1 MKYLA
6 SFRTTLKAS
15 RYMFRALALVLWLL
29 IAFSSVFY
37 IVNALHQRESE
48 IRQEFNLSSD
58 QAQRFIQRTSDVMK
72 ELKYIAENRLSA
84 ENGVLSPRG
93 RETQADVPAFEPLF
107 ADSDCSAMSNTWR
120 GSLESLAWFMRY
132 WRDNFSAAYDLNRV
146 FLIGSDNLCMA
157 NFGLRD
163 MPVERDTALKALHEE
178 SLAWFMRYWR
188 DNFSAAYDLNRVFLI
203 GSDNLCMAN
212 FGLRDMPVERDTA
225 LKALHERINK
235 YRNAPQDDS
244 GSNLYWI
251 SEGPRPGVGYFYAL
265 TPVYLANRLQ
275 ALLGVEQTIRMENFF
290 LPGTLPMGV
299 TILDE
304 NGHTLISLTGPESK
318 IKGDP
323 RWMQERSWFGYT
335 EGFRELVLK
344 KNLPPSSLSI
354 VYSVPVDK
362 VLERIRMLIL
372 NAILLNVLAGAAL
385 FTLARMY
392 ERRIFIPA
400 ESDALRLE
408 EHEQFN
414 RKIVASAPVGICIL
428 RTADGVNILSNELAH
443 TYLNMLT
450 HEDRQRLTQI
460 ICGQQVNFVDV
471 LTSNNTNLQISF
483 VHSRYRNENVAIC
496 VLVDVSS
503 RVKMEESLQEMAQ
516 AAEQASQSKSMFL
529 ATVSHELRTPL
540 YGIIGNLDLLQTKEL
555 PKGVDRLVTAMNNSS
570 SLLLKIISD
579 ILDFSKI
586 ESEQLKIEPRE
597 FSPREVMNHITA
609 NYLPLVVRKQLG
621 LYCFIEPDVPVALN
635 GDPMRLQQVIS
646 NLLSN
651 AIKFTDTGCIVLHVR
666 ADGDYLSIRVRDTGV
681 GIPAKEVVRL
691 FDPFFQVGTGVQRN
705 FQGTG
710 LGLAICEKLISM
722 MDGDIS
728 VDSEPGMGS
737 QFTVRIPLYG
747 AQYPQ
752 KKGVE
757 GLSGK
762 RCWLAVR
769 NASLCQF
776 LETSLQRSGIVV
788 TTYEGQEPTPE
799 DVLITDEVVSK
810 KWQGRAVVTF
820 CRRHI
825 GIPLEKAPGEWVH
838 SVAAP
843 HELPALLA
851 RIYLIEMESD
861 DPANALPSTDKA
873 VSDNDDMMILVV
885 DDHPI
890 NRRLLADQ
898 LGSLGYQCKTAN
910 DGVDALNVL
919 SKNHIDIVLSDV
931 NMPNMDG
938 YRLTQRI
945 RQLGLTLPVIGVT
958 ANALAEEK
966 QRCLESGMDS
976 CLSKPVTL
984 DVIKQTLT
992 VYAERVRKSRES

>member
-6 SFRTTLKAS
+6 SVHSTLKVS
-15 RYMFRALALVLWLL
+15 RYLFRALALLIWCL
-29 IAFSSVFY
+29 IAFASVFY

-48 IRQEFNLSSD
+48 IHQELNLSSD
-58 QAQRFIQRTSDVMK
+58 QAQRYIQRTSDVIK
-72 ELKYIAENRLSA
+72 ELKYIAENRLTA
-84 ENGVLSPRG
+84 ENGVMSLRA
-93 RETQADVPAFEPLF
+93 RDDKTVVPNFEPLF
-107 ADSDCSAMSNTWR
+107 ADSDCSVVGNAWR

-157 NFGLRD
+157 NFGLRE
-163 MPVERDTALKALHEE
+163 MPVERDQ
-178 SLAWFMRYWR
+178 
-188 DNFSAAYDLNRVFLI
+188 
-203 GSDNLCMAN
+203 
-212 FGLRDMPVERDTA
+212 A
-225 LKALHERINK
+225 LKALHERIIK
-235 YRNAPQDDS
+235 YRNAPQDEN
-244 GSNLYWI
+244 GNNLFWI
-251 SEGPRPGVGYFYAL
+251 SQGPRPGVGYFYAL

-275 ALLGVEQTIRMENFF
+275 ALLGVEQPIRMENFF
-290 LPGTLPMGV
+290 TPGSLPMGV

-304 NGHTLISLTGPESK
+304 NGHALISLTGPEGN
-318 IKGDP
+318 IKAEP

-335 EGFRELVLK
+335 PGFRDLVLK

-354 VYSVPVDK
+354 VYSVPVDL
-362 VLERIRMLIL
+362 VLERIRMMIL
-372 NAILLNVLAGAAL
+372 NAILLNVLVGAAL
-385 FTLARMY
+385 FMLTRMY

-400 ESDALRLE
+400 ESDAQRLE

-428 RTADGVNILSNELAH
+428 RTLDGINILSNELAH

-496 VLVDVSS
+496 VLVDVSA

-555 PKGVDRLVTAMNNSS
+555 PNGVDRLVTAMNNSS

-597 FSPREVMNHITA
+597 FSPREVMSHITA

-621 LYCFIEPDVPVALN
+621 LYCFIDPDVPVALN
-635 GDPMRLQQVIS
+635 GVQ
-646 NLLSN
+646 
-651 AIKFTDTGCIVLHVR
+651 C
-666 ADGDYLSIRVRDTGV
+666 DGDYLSIRVRDTGV

-737 QFTVRIPLYG
+737 QFTLRIPLYG

-757 GLSGK
+757 GLAGT

-769 NASLCQF
+769 NASLYRF
-776 LETSLQRSGIVV
+776 VESSLMRNGV
-788 TTYEGQEPTPE
+788 TVLRYEGQRPDADDLLVAD
-799 DVLITDEVVSK
+799 DVLEQA
-810 KWQGRAVVTF
+810 WQGRAAVIF

-825 GIPLEKAPGEWVH
+825 GIPLERGPGEWVH
-838 SVAAP
+838 SVASP

-851 RIYLIEMESD
+851 HIYSVDLGSEELST
-861 DPANALPSTDKA
+861 ALPAPDKVGA
-873 VSDNDDMMILVV
+873 TNDDMMILVV

-945 RQLGLTLPVIGVT
+945 RQLGLTLPVVGVT

-984 DVIKQTLT
+984 DVLKQTLT
-992 VYAERVRKSRES
+992 VYAERVRKARG

>member
-6 SFRTTLKAS
+6 SVHSTLKVS
-15 RYMFRALALVLWLL
+15 RYLFRALALLIWFL
-29 IAFSSVFY
+29 IAFASVFY

-48 IRQEFNLSSD
+48 IHQELNLSSD
-58 QAQRFIQRTSDVMK
+58 QAQRYIQRTSDVIK

-84 ENGVLSPRG
+84 ENGVMSLRSRDDK
-93 RETQADVPAFEPLF
+93 TVVPNFEPLF
-107 ADSDCSAMSNTWR
+107 ADSDCSVMGNAWR

-163 MPVERDTALKALHEE
+163 MPVERDE
-178 SLAWFMRYWR
+178 
-188 DNFSAAYDLNRVFLI
+188 
-203 GSDNLCMAN
+203 
-212 FGLRDMPVERDTA
+212 A
-225 LKALHERINK
+225 LKALHERIIK
-235 YRNAPQDDS
+235 YRNATQDEN
-244 GSNLYWI
+244 GNNLFWI
-251 SEGPRPGVGYFYAL
+251 SQGPRPGVGYFYAL

-275 ALLGVEQTIRMENFF
+275 ALLGVEQPIRMENFF
-290 LPGTLPMGV
+290 TPGSLPMGV

-304 NGHTLISLTGPESK
+304 NGHALISLTGPEGN
-318 IKGDP
+318 IKAEP

-335 EGFRELVLK
+335 PGFRDLVLK

-354 VYSVPVDK
+354 VYSVPVDL
-362 VLERIRMLIL
+362 VLERIRMMIL
-372 NAILLNVLAGAAL
+372 NAILLNVLVGAAL
-385 FTLARMY
+385 FMLTRMY

-400 ESDALRLE
+400 ESDAQRLE

-428 RTADGVNILSNELAH
+428 RTIDGINILSNELAH

-496 VLVDVSS
+496 VLVDVSA

-555 PKGVDRLVTAMNNSS
+555 PNGVDRLVTAMNNSS

-621 LYCFIEPDVPVALN
+621 LYCFIDPNVPVALN

-651 AIKFTDTGCIVLHVR
+651 AIKFTDTGCIVLHVQCN
-666 ADGDYLSIRVRDTGV
+666 GDYLSIRVRDTGV

-737 QFTVRIPLYG
+737 QFMLRIPLYG
-747 AQYPQ
+747 AQYPLN
-752 KKGVE
+752 KGID
-757 GLSGK
+757 GLVGK

-769 NASLCQF
+769 NASLYQF
-776 LETSLQRSGIVV
+776 VESSLTRNGMTVLR
-788 TTYEGQEPTPE
+788 YEGQQPDADDLLIAD
-799 DVLITDEVVSK
+799 DVLDQA
-810 KWQGRAVVTF
+810 WQGRAAVIF

-825 GIPLEKAPGEWVH
+825 GIPLERVPGEWVH
-838 SVAAP
+838 SVASP

-851 RIYLIEMESD
+851 HIYSVELNSEELST
-861 DPANALPSTDKA
+861 ALPAPDKVGA
-873 VSDNDDMMILVV
+873 TNDDMMILVV

-945 RQLGLTLPVIGVT
+945 RQLGLTLPVVGVT

-984 DVIKQTLT
+984 DVLKQTLT
-992 VYAERVRKSRES
+992 VYAERVRKARE

>member
-93 RETQADVPAFEPLF
+93 RETQADVPVFEPLF

-120 GSLESLAWFMRY
+120 VSL
-132 WRDNFSAAYDLNRV
+132 
-146 FLIGSDNLCMA
+146 
-157 NFGLRD
+157 
-163 MPVERDTALKALHEE
+163 E

-318 IKGDP
+318 IKSDP

-747 AQYPQ
+747 TQYPQ

-984 DVIKQTLT
+984 DVIIQTLT

>member
-93 RETQADVPAFEPLF
+93 RETQTDLPAFEPLF

-120 GSLESLAWFMRY
+120 GSL
-132 WRDNFSAAYDLNRV
+132 
-146 FLIGSDNLCMA
+146 
-157 NFGLRD
+157 
-163 MPVERDTALKALHEE
+163 E

>member
-93 RETQADVPAFEPLF
+93 RETQTDVPAFEPLF

-120 GSLESLAWFMRY
+120 GSL
-132 WRDNFSAAYDLNRV
+132 
-146 FLIGSDNLCMA
+146 
-157 NFGLRD
+157 
-163 MPVERDTALKALHEE
+163 E

-290 LPGTLPMGV
+290 LPSTLPMGV

-304 NGHTLISLTGPESK
+304 NGHILISLTGPESK

-799 DVLITDEVVSK
+799 DVLITDEVVNK

-919 SKNHIDIVLSDV
+919 NKNHIDIVLSDV

>member
-1 MKYLA
+1 MKYLV
-6 SFRTTLKAS
+6 SFRTTLKVS
-15 RYMFRALALVLWLL
+15 RYLFRALALLLWLL
-29 IAFSSVFY
+29 IAFVSVFY
-37 IVNALHQRESE
+37 IVNALHSKEAE
-48 IRQEFNLSSD
+48 IRQEFNLSYD
-58 QAQRFIQRTSDVMK
+58 QAQRYIQRTSDVMK

-84 ENGVLSPRG
+84 ENGVLSSRAATDST
-93 RETQADVPAFEPLF
+93 EVPEFEPLF
-107 ADSDCSAMSNTWR
+107 QDSDCGAMSNTWR

-157 NFGLRD
+157 NFGLRE
-163 MPVERDTALKALHEE
+163 MPMERDQALK
-178 SLAWFMRYWR
+178 
-188 DNFSAAYDLNRVFLI
+188 
-203 GSDNLCMAN
+203 
-212 FGLRDMPVERDTA
+212 T
-225 LKALHERINK
+225 LHERIVK
-235 YRNAPQDDS
+235 YRNAPQDER
-244 GSNLYWI
+244 GNNLFWI
-251 SEGPRPGVGYFYAL
+251 SQGPRPGVGYFYAL

-275 ALLGVEQTIRMENFF
+275 ALLGAEQTIRMENFF
-290 LPGTLPMGV
+290 TPGSMPMGV
-299 TILDE
+299 NILDE
-304 NGHTLISLTGPESK
+304 NGQSLIALTGGENKLK
-318 IKGDP
+318 IDP
-323 RWMQERSWFGYT
+323 HWMQERAWFGYT
-335 EGFRELVLK
+335 SGLRELVLK
-344 KNLPPSSLSI
+344 KSLPPSSLSI
-354 VYSVPVDK
+354 VYSVPVDL

-372 NAILLNVLAGAAL
+372 NAVLLNILTGFAL
-385 FTLARMY
+385 FTMARMY
-392 ERRIFIPA
+392 ERRIFLPA
-400 ESDALRLE
+400 EADAQRLE

-428 RTADGVNILSNELAH
+428 RTQDGTNILSNELAH
-443 TYLNMLT
+443 NYLNMLT

-570 SLLLKIISD
+570 GLLLKIISD

-597 FSPREVMNHITA
+597 FSPREVMSHITA

-621 LYCFIEPDVPVALN
+621 LYCFVEPDVPQQLM

-651 AIKFTDTGCIVLHVR
+651 AIKFTDIGCIILHLQR
-666 ADGDYLSIRVRDTGV
+666 NGNYLSISVRDTGV

-728 VDSEPGMGS
+728 VDTEPGMGS
-737 QFTVRIPLYG
+737 QFTIRIPLYG
-747 AQYPQ
+747 VQNTTPAAI
-752 KKGVE
+752 E
-757 GLSGK
+757 GLAGK
-762 RCWLAVR
+762 RCWLAVH
-769 NASLCQF
+769 NASLAQF
-776 LETSLQRSGIVV
+776 VESLLTRHGVEV
-788 TTYEGQEPTPE
+788 LRYEGQTPQS
-799 DVLITDEVVSK
+799 DDMLISDDELVQP
-810 KWQGRAVVTF
+810 WAGRAAIIF

-825 GIPLEKAPGEWVH
+825 GIPLERAAGEWIH
-838 SVAAP
+838 SVASP
-843 HELPALLA
+843 HELLSLLG
-851 RIYLIEMESD
+851 RIYRIEVE
-861 DPANALPSTDKA
+861 NEHGTGALPSAESLHDA
-873 VSDNDDMMILVV
+873 NDDMMILVV

-945 RQLGLTLPVIGVT
+945 RQLGLTLPVVGVT

-984 DVIKQTLT
+984 DVLKQTLA
-992 VYAERVRKSRES
+992 VYAARVRKSRES

>member
-1 MKYLA
+1 MP
-6 SFRTTLKAS
+6 T
-15 RYMFRALALVLWLL
+15 
-29 IAFSSVFY
+29 FS
-37 IVNALHQRESE
+37 
-48 IRQEFNLSSD
+48 
-58 QAQRFIQRTSDVMK
+58 
-72 ELKYIAENRLSA
+72 
-84 ENGVLSPRG
+84 
-93 RETQADVPAFEPLF
+93 PLF
-107 ADSDCSAMSNTWR
+107 PDSDCSSMGNSWR

-157 NFGLRD
+157 DFGLRD
-163 MPVERDTALKALHEE
+163 LPVERDDTLK
-178 SLAWFMRYWR
+178 S
-188 DNFSAAYDLNRVFLI
+188 
-203 GSDNLCMAN
+203 
-212 FGLRDMPVERDTA
+212 
-225 LKALHERINK
+225 LHERIVK
-235 YRNAPQDDS
+235 YRNAPQDER
-244 GSNLYWI
+244 SNNVYWM
-251 SEGPRPGVGYFYAL
+251 SQGPRPGIGYFYAL
-265 TPVYLANRLQ
+265 TPVYLGNRLQ
-275 ALLGVEQTIRMENFF
+275 ALLGTEQSIRMENFF
-290 LPGTLPMGV
+290 TPGSLPMGV

-304 NGHTLISLTGPESK
+304 SGHSLISLTGQDNGISAE
-318 IKGDP
+318 P

-335 EGFRELVLK
+335 SGFRELILK
-344 KNLPPSSLSI
+344 KSLPPSSLSV
-354 VYSVPVDK
+354 VYSVPVDM

-372 NAILLNVLAGAAL
+372 NAVLLNVLVGVAL

-400 ESDALRLE
+400 ENDAQRLE

-428 RTADGVNILSNELAH
+428 RTQDGTNILSNELAH
-443 TYLNMLT
+443 NYLNMLT

-496 VLVDVSS
+496 VLVDVSA

-597 FSPREVMNHITA
+597 FSPREVMSHITA

-621 LYCFIEPDVPVALN
+621 LYCFIEPDVPATLN

-651 AIKFTDTGCIVLHVR
+651 AIKFTDIGCIILHVQR
-666 ADGDYLSIRVRDTGV
+666 DEDYLSIRVRDTGV
-681 GIPAKEVVRL
+681 GIPGKEVVRL

-728 VDSEPGMGS
+728 VDTEPGMGS
-737 QFTVRIPLYG
+737 QFTIRIPLYG
-747 AQYPQ
+747 SVAPAP
-752 KKGVE
+752 VE
-757 GLSGK
+757 VDGLADTC
-762 RCWLAVR
+762 CWLAVR
-769 NASLCQF
+769 NASLSGY
-776 LETSLQRSGIVV
+776 LETLLKWQGIKVKQYDGR
-788 TTYEGQEPTPE
+788 TLGNMDT
-799 DVLITDEVVSK
+799 LITDDELSSP
-810 KWQGRAVVTF
+810 WTGRAVVIF

-825 GIPLEKAPGEWVH
+825 GIPLERAPGEWLH
-838 SVAAP
+838 SVASP
-843 HELPALLA
+843 HDLLALLG
-851 RIYLIEMESD
+851 RIYRVQVVE
-861 DPANALPSTDKA
+861 PQANDALPEA
-873 VSDNDDMMILVV
+873 VIEAARNDDMMILVV

-910 DGVDALNVL
+910 DGIDALNVL

-984 DVIKQTLT
+984 DVIRQTLA
-992 VYAERVRKSRES
+992 VYAARVRNNRR

>member
-6 SFRTTLKAS
+6 SFHTTLKVS
-15 RYMFRALALVLWLL
+15 RYLFRALAVLLWML
-29 IAFSSVFY
+29 IAFVSVFY
-37 IVNALHQRESE
+37 IVNALHDRESE
-48 IRQEFNLSSD
+48 IRQEFNLNAD
-58 QAQRFIQRTSDVMK
+58 QAQRYIQRTADVIK
-72 ELKYIAENRLSA
+72 ELKYVAGNRPTSGDEGGATPAPGGNIA
-84 ENGVLSPRG
+84 
-93 RETQADVPAFEPLF
+93 VPDFEPLYP
-107 ADSDCSAMSNTWR
+107 DSDCGTMGATWR
-120 GSLESLAWFMRY
+120 SSLQSLAWFMRY
-132 WRDNFSAAYDLNRV
+132 WRDNFSAAYDLNRI

-157 NFGLRD
+157 NFGLRE
-163 MPVERDTALKALHEE
+163 MPLERDQALKVLHQRIEQ
-178 SLAWFMRYWR
+178 YR
-188 DNFSAAYDLNRVFLI
+188 D
-203 GSDNLCMAN
+203 
-212 FGLRDMPVERDTA
+212 
-225 LKALHERINK
+225 
-235 YRNAPQDDS
+235 APQNER
-244 GSNLYWI
+244 GNNLFWI
-251 SEGPRPGVGYFYAL
+251 SQGVRPGVGYFYAL
-265 TPVYLANRLQ
+265 TPVYMANRLQ
-275 ALLGVEQTIRMENFF
+275 ALLGIEQTIRMESFF
-290 LPGTLPMGV
+290 TPGSLPMSV
-299 TILDE
+299 TILDD
-304 NGHTLISLTGPESK
+304 NGQPLISLAGQDNK
-318 IKGDP
+318 IKSEA
-323 RWMQERSWFGYT
+323 RWMQERIWFGYT
-335 EGFRELVLK
+335 AGFRELALK
-344 KNLPPSSLSI
+344 KSLPPSSLSI
-354 VYSVPVDK
+354 VYSVSVDQ
-362 VLERIRMLIL
+362 VLERIRMLII
-372 NAILLNVLAGAAL
+372 NAIVLNILTGVIL
-385 FTLARMY
+385 FALARMY

-400 ESDALRLE
+400 ENDAQRLE

-428 RTADGVNILSNELAH
+428 RTLDGTNILSNELAH
-443 TYLNMLT
+443 NYLNMLT

-496 VLVDVSS
+496 VLVDVSA

-586 ESEQLKIEPRE
+586 ESEQLKIEPGE
-597 FSPREVMNHITA
+597 FSPREVMNHISA

-621 LYCFIEPDVPVALN
+621 LYCFIEPDVPQLMS

-651 AIKFTDTGCIVLHVR
+651 AIKFTDTGCIVLHVQC
-666 ADGDYLSIRVRDTGV
+666 AGDYLQISVRDTGE

-722 MDGDIS
+722 MDGDIA
-728 VDSEPGMGS
+728 VETEPGMGS
-737 QFTVRIPLYG
+737 RFTIRIPLYG
-747 AQYPQ
+747 VQNRSPL
-752 KKGVE
+752 VID
-757 GLSGK
+757 GLAGTC
-762 RCWLAVR
+762 CWLAIR
-769 NASLCQF
+769 NASLALFVESLLTCHGLHCQIYDG
-776 LETSLQRSGIVV
+776 QRPGADDILL
-788 TTYEGQEPTPE
+788 TDDEP
-799 DVLITDEVVSK
+799 DER
-810 KWQGRAVVTF
+810 WQGSAAVIF

-825 GIPLEKAPGEWVH
+825 GIPLERTPGEWIH
-838 SVAAP
+838 SVTTP
-843 HELPALLA
+843 HELLPLLGRILRIAVTTTEHGPALA
-851 RIYLIEMESD
+851 APETQVAS
-861 DPANALPSTDKA
+861 
-873 VSDNDDMMILVV
+873 NDDMMILVV

-898 LGSLGYQCKTAN
+898 LGSLGYQCVTAN
-910 DGVDALNVL
+910 DGVDALGVL
-919 SKNHIDIVLSDV
+919 SKQHIDIVLSDV

-945 RQLGLTLPVIGVT
+945 RELGMTLPVIGVT

-966 QRCLESGMDS
+966 QRCLESGMDN

-984 DVIKQTLT
+984 DIIKQTLAI
-992 VYAERVRKSRES
+992 YAARVRKERQERE

>member
-93 RETQADVPAFEPLF
+93 RETQADVPVFEPLF

-120 GSLESLAWFMRY
+120 VSL
-132 WRDNFSAAYDLNRV
+132 
-146 FLIGSDNLCMA
+146 
-157 NFGLRD
+157 
-163 MPVERDTALKALHEE
+163 E

-318 IKGDP
+318 IKSDP

-825 GIPLEKAPGEWVH
+825 GIPLEKAPGKWVH

-984 DVIKQTLT
+984 DVIIQTLT

>member
-1 MKYLA
+1 MKYLV
-6 SFRTTLKAS
+6 SFRTTLKVS
-15 RYMFRALALVLWLL
+15 RYLFRALALLLWLL
-29 IAFSSVFY
+29 VALFSVFY
-37 IVNALHQRESE
+37 IVNALHQKESE

-58 QAQRFIQRTSDVMK
+58 QAQRYIQRTADVMK
-72 ELKYIAENRLSA
+72 ELKYIAENRLTA
-84 ENGVLSPRG
+84 ENGILASRG
-93 RETQADVPAFEPLF
+93 REDKSEVPDFEPLF
-107 ADSDCSAMSNTWR
+107 PDSDCSAMGTAWR

-146 FLIGSDNLCMA
+146 FLIGSENLCMA
-157 NFGLRD
+157 DFGLRD
-163 MPVERDTALKALHEE
+163 MPVEREDALK
-178 SLAWFMRYWR
+178 S
-188 DNFSAAYDLNRVFLI
+188 
-203 GSDNLCMAN
+203 
-212 FGLRDMPVERDTA
+212 
-225 LKALHERINK
+225 LHERIMK
-235 YRNAPQDDS
+235 YRNAPQDER
-244 GSNLYWI
+244 GNNIFWI
-251 SEGPRPGVGYFYAL
+251 SQGPRPGVGYFYAL

-275 ALLGVEQTIRMENFF
+275 ALLGIEQTIRMENFF
-290 LPGTLPMGV
+290 TPGSLPMGV

-304 NGHTLISLTGPESK
+304 NGHTLISLTGPENRLK
-318 IKGDP
+318 VDP
-323 RWMQERSWFGYT
+323 HWMQERSWFGYT
-335 EGFRELVLK
+335 SGFRDLVLK
-344 KNLPPSSLSI
+344 KSLPPSSLSI
-354 VYSVPVDK
+354 VYSVPVDM

-372 NAILLNVLAGAAL
+372 NSILLNVLVGIAL

-392 ERRIFIPA
+392 ERKIFIPA
-400 ESDALRLE
+400 ENDAQRLE

-428 RTADGVNILSNELAH
+428 RTQDGTNILSNELAH
-443 TYLNMLT
+443 NYLNMLT

-471 LTSNNTNLQISF
+471 LTSNHTNLQISF

-503 RVKMEESLQEMAQ
+503 RVKMEESLQDMAQ

-555 PKGVDRLVTAMNNSS
+555 PKGVERLVTAMNNSS

-586 ESEQLKIEPRE
+586 ESEQLKIEPGE
-597 FSPREVMNHITA
+597 FSPREVMNHISA
-609 NYLPLVVRKQLG
+609 NYMPLVVRKQLG
-621 LYCFIEPDVPVALN
+621 LYCFIEPDVPLTLL

-651 AIKFTDTGCIVLHVR
+651 AIKFTDIGCIVLHVSR
-666 ADGDYLSIRVRDTGV
+666 AGDYLSIRIRDTGV
-681 GIPAKEVVRL
+681 GIPAKEVVKL

-710 LGLAICEKLISM
+710 LGLAICEQLISM

-728 VDSEPGMGS
+728 VDTEPGMGS
-737 QFTVRIPLYG
+737 QFTIRIPLYS
-747 AQYPQ
+747 AQYPT
-752 KKGVE
+752 KTPAE
-757 GLSGK
+757 GLSSK
-762 RCWLAVR
+762 TCWLAVH
-769 NASLCQF
+769 NASLYTF
-776 LETSLQRSGIVV
+776 LESLLSNRGIRVV
-788 TTYEGQEPTPE
+788 RYEGQNT
-799 DVLITDEVVSK
+799 DADDTLITDVELDPSWK
-810 KWQGRAVVTF
+810 GRAAIIF

-825 GIPLEKAPGEWVH
+825 GIPQERAPGEWVH
-838 SVAAP
+838 SVATP
-843 HELPALLA
+843 HELLHLLA
-851 RIYLIEMESD
+851 HIYSVEVD
-861 DPANALPSTDKA
+861 VHDGVTALPSPESS
-873 VSDNDDMMILVV
+873 VSMNDDMMILVV

-898 LGSLGYQCKTAN
+898 LGSLGYQCLTAN

-945 RQLGLTLPVIGVT
+945 RQLGLTLPVVGVT

-984 DVIKQTLT
+984 DVLRQTLSL
-992 VYAERVRKSRES
+992 YADRVRKSRA

>member
-1 MKYLA
+1 MKYFV
-6 SFRTTLKAS
+6 SFRNTLKVS
-15 RYMFRALALVLWLL
+15 RYLFRALALLLWLL
-29 IAFSSVFY
+29 IALFSVFY
-37 IVNALHQRESE
+37 IVSALHEKESE
-48 IRQEFNLSSD
+48 IRQEFNLSFD
-58 QAQRFIQRTSDVMK
+58 QAQRYIQRTSDVMK
-72 ELKYIAENRLSA
+72 ELKFIAENRLNTPDGALLSA
-84 ENGVLSPRG
+84 GKRDIGTEI
-93 RETQADVPAFEPLF
+93 PAFTPLWS
-107 ADSDCSAMSNTWR
+107 DSDCSAMGNAWR
-120 GSLESLAWFMRY
+120 GSLQSMAWFLRY

-146 FLIGSDNLCMA
+146 FLIGADNLCVA

-163 MPVERDTALKALHEE
+163 RPVEREGILKAFH
-178 SLAWFMRYWR
+178 
-188 DNFSAAYDLNRVFLI
+188 D
-203 GSDNLCMAN
+203 
-212 FGLRDMPVERDTA
+212 
-225 LKALHERINK
+225 RIVK
-235 YRNAPQDDS
+235 YRNAPQDERTS
-244 GSNLYWI
+244 SLYWI
-251 SEGPRPGVGYFYAL
+251 GQGPQPGVGNFYAI

-275 ALLGVEQTIRMENFF
+275 ALLGTEQTIRVENFF
-290 LPGTLPMGV
+290 TPGSLPMGV
-299 TILDE
+299 TVLDE
-304 NGHTLISLTGPESK
+304 NNHPLISLSGPDTR
-318 IKGDP
+318 IVADP
-323 RWMQERSWFGYT
+323 RWVQDRAWFGYT
-335 EGFRELVLK
+335 AGFKELILK

-354 VYSVPVDK
+354 VYSVPVDL

-372 NAILLNVLAGAAL
+372 NAVLLNVLVGIVL

-400 ESDALRLE
+400 EVDAQRLE

-428 RTADGVNILSNELAH
+428 RTQDGSNILSNELAH
-443 TYLNMLT
+443 NYLNMLT

-496 VLVDVSS
+496 VLVDVSA

-540 YGIIGNLDLLQTKEL
+540 YGIIGNLDLLQTKPL

-597 FSPREVMNHITA
+597 FSPRELMSHITA

-621 LYCFIEPDVPVALN
+621 LYCFIEPDVPLALL
-635 GDPMRLQQVIS
+635 GDPIRIQQVIS

-651 AIKFTDTGCIVLHVR
+651 AIKFTDVGCIVLHVDQ
-666 ADGDYLSIRVRDTGV
+666 ADGYLRFRVRDTGV
-681 GIPAKEVVRL
+681 GIPAKEVVKL

-710 LGLAICEKLISM
+710 LGLAICEKLTTM
-722 MDGDIS
+722 MDGDIAI
-728 VDSEPGMGS
+728 DTEPGLGS
-737 QFTVRIPLYG
+737 QFTVRIPLYR
-747 AQYPQ
+747 AQPAPVD
-752 KKGVE
+752 GVE
-757 GLSGK
+757 GLSDK
-762 RCWLAVR
+762 RCLLAVR
-769 NASLCQF
+769 NASLQAY
-776 LETSLQRSGIVV
+776 LESLLERNGIRTQR
-788 TTYEGQEPTPE
+788 YEGQRPDFE
-799 DVLITDEVVSK
+799 DVLITDDAPVADWE
-810 KWQGRAVVTF
+810 GRATIMF

-825 GIPLEKAPGEWVH
+825 GMPLEQAPGRWVQ

-843 HELPALLA
+843 HDVIALLGRIYSIDVGTAGGNGALPAPTA
-851 RIYLIEMESD
+851 TSEQ
-861 DPANALPSTDKA
+861 
-873 VSDNDDMMILVV
+873 NDDMMILVV

-910 DGVDALNVL
+910 DGVDALSVL
-919 SKNHIDIVLSDV
+919 AKNHIDIVLSDV

-945 RQLGLTLPVIGVT
+945 RQLGVTLPVVGVT

-984 DVIKQTLT
+984 DVLKQTLML
-992 VYAERVRKSRES
+992 YAERVRKARR

>member
-6 SFRTTLKAS
+6 SFHTTLKVS
-15 RYMFRALALVLWLL
+15 RYLFRALAVLLWML
-29 IAFSSVFY
+29 IAFVSVFY
-37 IVNALHQRESE
+37 IVNALHDRESE
-48 IRQEFNLSSD
+48 IRQEFNLNAD
-58 QAQRFIQRTSDVMK
+58 QAQRYIQRTADVIK
-72 ELKYIAENRLSA
+72 ELKYVAGNRPTSGDEGGATPAPGGNIA
-84 ENGVLSPRG
+84 
-93 RETQADVPAFEPLF
+93 VPDFEPLYP
-107 ADSDCSAMSNTWR
+107 DSDCGTMGATWR
-120 GSLESLAWFMRY
+120 NSLQSLAWFMRY
-132 WRDNFSAAYDLNRV
+132 WRDNFSAAYDLNRI

-157 NFGLRD
+157 NFGLRE
-163 MPVERDTALKALHEE
+163 MPLERDQALKVLHQRIEQ
-178 SLAWFMRYWR
+178 YR
-188 DNFSAAYDLNRVFLI
+188 D
-203 GSDNLCMAN
+203 
-212 FGLRDMPVERDTA
+212 
-225 LKALHERINK
+225 
-235 YRNAPQDDS
+235 APQNER
-244 GSNLYWI
+244 GNNLFWI
-251 SEGPRPGVGYFYAL
+251 SQGVRPGVGYFYAL
-265 TPVYLANRLQ
+265 TPVYMANRLQ
-275 ALLGVEQTIRMENFF
+275 ALLGIEQTIRMESFF
-290 LPGTLPMGV
+290 TPGSLPMSV
-299 TILDE
+299 TILDD
-304 NGHTLISLTGPESK
+304 NGQPLISLAGQDNK
-318 IKGDP
+318 IKSEA
-323 RWMQERSWFGYT
+323 RWMQERIWFGYT
-335 EGFRELVLK
+335 AGFRELALK
-344 KNLPPSSLSI
+344 KSLPPSSLSI
-354 VYSVPVDK
+354 VYSVSVDQ
-362 VLERIRMLIL
+362 VLERIRMLII
-372 NAILLNVLAGAAL
+372 NAIVLNILTGVIL
-385 FTLARMY
+385 FALARMY

-400 ESDALRLE
+400 ENDAQRLE

-428 RTADGVNILSNELAH
+428 RTLDGTNILSNELAH
-443 TYLNMLT
+443 NYLNMLT

-496 VLVDVSS
+496 VLVDVSA

-586 ESEQLKIEPRE
+586 ESEQLKIEPGE
-597 FSPREVMNHITA
+597 FSPREVMNHISA

-621 LYCFIEPDVPVALN
+621 LYCFIEPDVPQLMS

-651 AIKFTDTGCIVLHVR
+651 AIKFTDTGCIVLHVQC
-666 ADGDYLSIRVRDTGV
+666 AGDYLQISVRDTGE

-722 MDGDIS
+722 MDGDIA
-728 VDSEPGMGS
+728 VETEPGMGS
-737 QFTVRIPLYG
+737 RFTIRIPLYG
-747 AQYPQ
+747 VQNRSPL
-752 KKGVE
+752 VID
-757 GLSGK
+757 GLAGTC
-762 RCWLAVR
+762 CWLAIR
-769 NASLCQF
+769 NASLALFVESLLTCHGLHCQIYDG
-776 LETSLQRSGIVV
+776 QRPGADDILL
-788 TTYEGQEPTPE
+788 TDDEP
-799 DVLITDEVVSK
+799 DAR
-810 KWQGRAVVTF
+810 WQGSAAVIF

-825 GIPLEKAPGEWVH
+825 GIPLERTPGEWIH
-838 SVAAP
+838 SVTTP
-843 HELPALLA
+843 HELLPLLGRILRIAVTTTEHGPALA
-851 RIYLIEMESD
+851 APETQVAS
-861 DPANALPSTDKA
+861 
-873 VSDNDDMMILVV
+873 NDDMMILVV

-898 LGSLGYQCKTAN
+898 LGSLGYQCVTAN
-910 DGVDALNVL
+910 DGVDALGVL
-919 SKNHIDIVLSDV
+919 SKQHIDIVLSDV

-945 RQLGLTLPVIGVT
+945 RELGMTLPVIGVT

-966 QRCLESGMDS
+966 QRCLESGMDN

-984 DVIKQTLT
+984 DIIKQTLA
-992 VYAERVRKSRES
+992 VYAARVRKERQERE

>member
-93 RETQADVPAFEPLF
+93 RETQTDVPAFEPLF

-120 GSLESLAWFMRY
+120 GSL
-132 WRDNFSAAYDLNRV
+132 
-146 FLIGSDNLCMA
+146 
-157 NFGLRD
+157 
-163 MPVERDTALKALHEE
+163 E

-757 GLSGK
+757 GLNGK

-776 LETSLQRSGIVV
+776 LENSLQRSGIVV

>member
-6 SFRTTLKAS
+6 SFRTTLKVS
-15 RYMFRALALVLWLL
+15 RYLFRALALLIWLL
-29 IAFSSVFY
+29 IAFVSVFY

-72 ELKYIAENRLSA
+72 ELKYIAENRLTA
-84 ENGVLSPRG
+84 ENGVMSSRA
-93 RETQADVPAFEPLF
+93 RDDKMVVPDFEPLF
-107 ADSDCSAMSNTWR
+107 ADSDCAAMGSAWR

-157 NFGLRD
+157 NFGLRE
-163 MPVERDTALKALHEE
+163 MPVERD
-178 SLAWFMRYWR
+178 
-188 DNFSAAYDLNRVFLI
+188 D
-203 GSDNLCMAN
+203 
-212 FGLRDMPVERDTA
+212 A
-225 LKALHERINK
+225 LKALHERIMK
-235 YRNAPQDDS
+235 YRNAPQEES
-244 GSNLYWI
+244 GNNLFWI
-251 SEGPRPGVGYFYAL
+251 SQGARQGVGYFYAL

-275 ALLGVEQTIRMENFF
+275 ALLGVEQSIRMENFF
-290 LPGTLPMGV
+290 TPGSLPMGV
-299 TILDE
+299 TIIDE
-304 NGHTLISLTGPESK
+304 NGHSLISLTGPDGI
-318 IKGDP
+318 IKAEP

-335 EGFRELVLK
+335 PGFRELVLK
-344 KNLPPSSLSI
+344 KSLPPSSLSI
-354 VYSVPVDK
+354 VYSVPVDL
-362 VLERIRMLIL
+362 VLERIRILIL
-372 NAILLNVLAGAAL
+372 NAILLNVLVGAGL

-400 ESDALRLE
+400 ESDAQRLE

-428 RTADGVNILSNELAH
+428 RTIDGVNILSNELAH

-496 VLVDVSS
+496 VLVDVST

-555 PKGVDRLVTAMNNSS
+555 PKGVERLVTAMNNSS

-621 LYCFIEPDVPVALN
+621 LYCFIEPDVPVSLN

-651 AIKFTDTGCIVLHVR
+651 AIKFTDIGCIVLHVR
-666 ADGDYLSIRVRDTGV
+666 CDGDYLSIRVRDTGV
-681 GIPAKEVVRL
+681 GIP
-691 FDPFFQVGTGVQRN
+691 
-705 FQGTG
+705 
-710 LGLAICEKLISM
+710 
-722 MDGDIS
+722 
-728 VDSEPGMGS
+728 
-737 QFTVRIPLYG
+737 
-747 AQYPQ
+747 
-752 KKGVE
+752 
-757 GLSGK
+757 
-762 RCWLAVR
+762 
-769 NASLCQF
+769 
-776 LETSLQRSGIVV
+776 LER
-788 TTYEGQEPTPE
+788 
-799 DVLITDEVVSK
+799 
-810 KWQGRAVVTF
+810 
-820 CRRHI
+820 
-825 GIPLEKAPGEWVH
+825 APGEWVH
-838 SVAAP
+838 SVASV

-851 RIYLIEMESD
+851 RIYSIELDSEALSS
-861 DPANALPSTDKA
+861 ALPTTDKTA
-873 VSDNDDMMILVV
+873 DSNDDMMILVV

-919 SKNHIDIVLSDV
+919 SKNAIDIVLSDV

-945 RQLGLTLPVIGVT
+945 RQLGLTLPVVGVT

-984 DVIKQTLT
+984 DVLKQTLA
-992 VYAERVRKSRES
+992 VYAERVRKTRA

>member
-1 MKYLA
+1 LKYLV
-6 SFRTTLKAS
+6 SFRSTLKVS
-15 RYMFRALALVLWLL
+15 RYLFRALALLLWLL
-29 IAFSSVFY
+29 IAFFSVFY
-37 IVNALHQRESE
+37 IVNALHDKESE

-58 QAQRFIQRTSDVMK
+58 QAQRYIQRTSDVMK
-72 ELKYIAENRLSA
+72 ELKYIAENRLTA
-84 ENGVLSPRG
+84 ENGILTSRN
-93 RETQADVPAFEPLF
+93 RDDKTAVPTFSPLF
-107 ADSDCSAMSNTWR
+107 PDSDCSAMGTSWR

-157 NFGLRD
+157 DFGLRD
-163 MPVERDTALKALHEE
+163 LPVERDDTLK
-178 SLAWFMRYWR
+178 S
-188 DNFSAAYDLNRVFLI
+188 
-203 GSDNLCMAN
+203 
-212 FGLRDMPVERDTA
+212 
-225 LKALHERINK
+225 LHERIVK
-235 YRNAPQDDS
+235 YRNAPQDERS
-244 GSNLYWI
+244 NNLYWMTQ
-251 SEGPRPGVGYFYAL
+251 GPRPGIGYFYAL
-265 TPVYLANRLQ
+265 TPVYLGNRLQ
-275 ALLGVEQTIRMENFF
+275 ALLGTEQSIRMENFF
-290 LPGTLPMGV
+290 TPGSLPMGV

-304 NGHTLISLTGPESK
+304 SGHSLISLTGQDSG
-318 IKGDP
+318 ITADP
-323 RWMQERSWFGYT
+323 RWLQERTWFGYT
-335 EGFRELVLK
+335 SGFRELILK
-344 KNLPPSSLSI
+344 KSLPPSSLSV
-354 VYSVPVDK
+354 VYSVPVDM

-372 NAILLNVLAGAAL
+372 NAVLLNVLVGVAL

-400 ESDALRLE
+400 ENDAQRLE

-428 RTADGVNILSNELAH
+428 RTQDGTNILSNELAH
-443 TYLNMLT
+443 NYLNMLT

-496 VLVDVSS
+496 VLVDVSA

-597 FSPREVMNHITA
+597 FSPREVMSHITA

-621 LYCFIEPDVPVALN
+621 LYCFIEPNVPATLN

-651 AIKFTDTGCIVLHVR
+651 AIKFTDIGCIILHVQC
-666 ADGDYLSIRVRDTGV
+666 DDNYLSIRVRDTGV
-681 GIPAKEVVRL
+681 GIPGKEVVRL

-728 VDSEPGMGS
+728 VDTEPGMGS
-737 QFTVRIPLYG
+737 QFTIRIPLYG
-747 AQYPQ
+747 RVPATP
-752 KKGVE
+752 VE
-757 GLSGK
+757 ADGLVDTC
-762 RCWLAVR
+762 CWLSVR
-769 NASLCQF
+769 NASLSGY
-776 LETSLQRSGIVV
+776 LESLLKWQGITVKHYDGRALGNQD
-788 TTYEGQEPTPE
+788 T
-799 DVLITDEVVSK
+799 LITDDELLSS
-810 KWQGRAVVTF
+810 WTGRAAIIF

-825 GIPLEKAPGEWVH
+825 GIPVERAPGEWLH
-838 SVAAP
+838 SVASP
-843 HELPALLA
+843 HDLLALLG
-851 RIYLIEMESD
+851 RIYRVQVVEQQTDS
-861 DPANALPSTDKA
+861 ALPEASSET
-873 VSDNDDMMILVV
+873 SRNDDMMILVV

-984 DVIKQTLT
+984 DVLKQTLAA
-992 VYAERVRKSRES
+992 YAARVRNSRI

>member
-6 SFRTTLKAS
+6 SFHTTLKVS
-15 RYMFRALALVLWLL
+15 RYLFRALAVLLWML
-29 IAFSSVFY
+29 IAFVSVFY
-37 IVNALHQRESE
+37 IVNALHDRESE
-48 IRQEFNLSSD
+48 IRQEFNLNAD
-58 QAQRFIQRTSDVMK
+58 QAQRYIQRTADVIK
-72 ELKYIAENRLSA
+72 ELKYVAGNRPTSGDEGGATPAPGGNIA
-84 ENGVLSPRG
+84 
-93 RETQADVPAFEPLF
+93 VPDFEPLYP
-107 ADSDCSAMSNTWR
+107 DSDCGTMGATWR
-120 GSLESLAWFMRY
+120 NSLQSLAWFMRY
-132 WRDNFSAAYDLNRV
+132 WRDNFSAAYDLNRI

-157 NFGLRD
+157 NFGLRE
-163 MPVERDTALKALHEE
+163 MPLERDQALKVLHQRIEQ
-178 SLAWFMRYWR
+178 YR
-188 DNFSAAYDLNRVFLI
+188 D
-203 GSDNLCMAN
+203 
-212 FGLRDMPVERDTA
+212 
-225 LKALHERINK
+225 
-235 YRNAPQDDS
+235 APQNER
-244 GSNLYWI
+244 GNNLFWI
-251 SEGPRPGVGYFYAL
+251 SQGVRPGVGYFYAL
-265 TPVYLANRLQ
+265 TPVYMANRLQ
-275 ALLGVEQTIRMENFF
+275 ALLGIDQTIRMESFF
-290 LPGTLPMGV
+290 TPGSLPMSV
-299 TILDE
+299 TILDD
-304 NGHTLISLTGPESK
+304 NGQPLISLAGQDNK
-318 IKGDP
+318 IKSEA
-323 RWMQERSWFGYT
+323 RWMQERIWFGYT
-335 EGFRELVLK
+335 AGFRELALK
-344 KNLPPSSLSI
+344 KSLPPSSLSI
-354 VYSVPVDK
+354 VYSVSVDQ
-362 VLERIRMLIL
+362 VLERIRMLII
-372 NAILLNVLAGAAL
+372 NAIVLNILTGVIL
-385 FTLARMY
+385 FALARMY

-400 ESDALRLE
+400 ENDAQRLE

-428 RTADGVNILSNELAH
+428 RTLDGTNILSNELAH
-443 TYLNMLT
+443 NYLNMLT

-496 VLVDVSS
+496 VLVDVSA

-586 ESEQLKIEPRE
+586 ESEQLKIEPGE
-597 FSPREVMNHITA
+597 FSPREVMNHISA

-621 LYCFIEPDVPVALN
+621 LYCFIEPDVPQLMS

-651 AIKFTDTGCIVLHVR
+651 AIKFTDTGCIVLHVQC
-666 ADGDYLSIRVRDTGV
+666 AGDYLQISVRDTGE

-722 MDGDIS
+722 MDGDIA
-728 VDSEPGMGS
+728 VETEPGMGS
-737 QFTVRIPLYG
+737 RFTIRIPLYG
-747 AQYPQ
+747 VQNRSPL
-752 KKGVE
+752 VID
-757 GLSGK
+757 GLAGTC
-762 RCWLAVR
+762 CWLAIR
-769 NASLCQF
+769 NASLALFVESLLTCHGLHCQIYDG
-776 LETSLQRSGIVV
+776 QRPGADDILL
-788 TTYEGQEPTPE
+788 TDDEP
-799 DVLITDEVVSK
+799 DAR
-810 KWQGRAVVTF
+810 WQGSAAVIF

-825 GIPLEKAPGEWVH
+825 GIPLERTPGEWIH
-838 SVAAP
+838 SVTTP
-843 HELPALLA
+843 HELLPLLGRILRIAVTTTEHGPALA
-851 RIYLIEMESD
+851 APETQVAS
-861 DPANALPSTDKA
+861 
-873 VSDNDDMMILVV
+873 NDDMMILVV

-898 LGSLGYQCKTAN
+898 LGSLGYQCVTAN
-910 DGVDALNVL
+910 DGVDALGVL
-919 SKNHIDIVLSDV
+919 SKQHIDIVLSDV

-945 RQLGLTLPVIGVT
+945 RELGMTLPVIGVT

-966 QRCLESGMDS
+966 QRCLESGMDN

-984 DVIKQTLT
+984 DIIKQTLAI
-992 VYAERVRKSRES
+992 YAARVRKERQERE